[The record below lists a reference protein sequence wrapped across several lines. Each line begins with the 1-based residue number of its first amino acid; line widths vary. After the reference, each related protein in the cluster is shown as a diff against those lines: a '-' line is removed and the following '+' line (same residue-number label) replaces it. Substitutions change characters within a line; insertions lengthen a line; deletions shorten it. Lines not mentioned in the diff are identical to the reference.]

1 MVGETFGGKIFNLV
15 DTIVAILY
23 DFFPFFRFYI
33 RAFMKVEIWFR
44 TLVSWIRHVLRVRRR
59 SFRLE
64 IRGD

>member
-33 RAFMKVEIWFR
+33 RAFMKVEI
-44 TLVSWIRHVLRVRRR
+44 
-59 SFRLE
+59 
-64 IRGD
+64 